1 MKRIGVLT
9 SGGDAPGMNACIRAI
24 VRVGLSYGVDV
35 MGIRHGFFGLMNGEL
50 DSMDRGSVSNIIHL
64 GGTILQTG
72 RCPEFRTK
80 EGRRQALGV
89 LEQARLDGLILVGG
103 EGTFRG
109 GSALTEESY
118 PHVLGVPATIDND
131 VYGTDYSIGFDTAV
145 NTALEAI
152 DRIRDTALS
161 LERIFFVEVMGRK
174 SGFIALE
181 SGVAG
186 GADELVV
193 PEVPESVDEIC
204 ERLEAS
210 FKRVKR
216 NAIVVMSE
224 SNRPGEAFRIAREL
238 KERSG
243 IDSRVV
249 ILGHVQRGGSP
260 TARDRVLASR
270 LGAAAVDA
278 LVRGREGDVV
288 GEVRGEIALT
298 PLRDSWSRKKE
309 LNIGLADLLETLS
322 Q

>member
-9 SGGDAPGMNACIRAI
+9 SGGDAPGMNACIRAV
-24 VRVGLSYGVDV
+24 VRVGLSYGVEV
-35 MGIRHGFFGLMNGEL
+35 MGIRHGLIGLMNGEM
-50 DSMDRGSVSNIIHL
+50 DPMDRGSVSNIIHL
-64 GGTILQTG
+64 GGTMLHTG
-72 RCPEFRTK
+72 RSPEFRTK
-80 EGRRQALGV
+80 EGRKQALKV
-89 LEQARLDGLILVGG
+89 LEQTSLDGLILIGG

-109 GSALTEESY
+109 GSALMDEGY
-118 PHVLGVPATIDND
+118 PHILGVPATIDND
-131 VYGTDYSIGFDTAV
+131 VSGTDYSIGFDTAV

-216 NAIVVMSE
+216 NAIVVISE
-224 SNRPGEAFRIAREL
+224 GNRPGEAFRIARKV

-270 LGAAAVDA
+270 LGAGAVEA
-278 LVRGREGDVV
+278 LVHGREGELV
-288 GEVRGEIALT
+288 GEVRGDVELT
-298 PLRDSWSRKKE
+298 PLREAWSRKKE
-309 LNIGLADLLETLS
+309 LNIALADLLETLS
-322 Q
+322 K